1 MNIDVYK
8 KLNDGPLV
16 MKCPGLDEAKQTQ
29 NGINDVISKLRSLGL
44 DPTNGVNIALITQIE
59 EKLNLSISAMD
70 RNMGYMQSL
79 ADDAI
84 WLSSKTNLI
93 STLDD
98 MAGLPVSSCV
108 NTDALFAPL
117 TGGANA
123 LYDAASQLSQRIMQ
137 KIDDF
142 LSGAS
147 DLVDFEAFLNTLSG
161 LIDSSIATFDSMV
174 SEGKAMISAF
184 EAKIMNSS
192 VASAIGSVWD
202 NPCTQAILETILPD
216 DIKDLL

>member
-59 EKLNLSISAMD
+59 EKLNLSILAMD

-108 NTDALFAPL
+108 NADALFAPL
-117 TGGANA
+117 TGGASA
-123 LYDAASQLSQRIMQ
+123 LYDAASQLSQNIIQ

-142 LSGAS
+142 LSGVS
-147 DLVDFEAFLNTLSG
+147 DLAELEAFLNTLSG
-161 LIDSSIATFDSMV
+161 LIDASIATFDSMV

-184 EAKIMNSS
+184 EKKIMNSS
-192 VASAIGSVWD
+192 VASAIDSVWD
-202 NPCTQAILETILPD
+202 NPCTQAILQETLPD
-216 DIKDLL
+216 DIKDIL